1 VGGWDTP
8 KPGLQ
13 PLANE
18 IRYMGQDLLNPPTVE
33 GWHTG
38 SEWIDSGTLVERINF
53 CADQLG
59 DTSRPGVQAIIKRL
73 SAQRNLTPE
82 NLVSGCLEALGH
94 YDLPKET
101 RDHLTTHVR
110 KGGALNANAPEFGTR
125 VAQVLQLIVST
136 QEYQF
141 A

>member
-1 VGGWDTP
+1 
-8 KPGLQ
+8 
-13 PLANE
+13 
-18 IRYMGQDLLNPPTVE
+18 VE

-59 DTSRPGVQAIIKRL
+59 DTSKPGVQAIIKRV
-73 SAQRNLTPE
+73 AAKPGLTPE
-82 NLVSGCLEALGH
+82 TLVSACLEALGH
-94 YDLPKET
+94 YELPKET
-101 RDHLTTHVR
+101 RDHLTSHVR
-110 KGGALNANAPEFGTR
+110 KGGALNSSAADFNQR

>member
-1 VGGWDTP
+1 
-8 KPGLQ
+8 
-13 PLANE
+13 
-18 IRYMGQDLLNPPTVE
+18 VE

-59 DTSRPGVQAIIKRL
+59 DTRKPGVRAII
-73 SAQRNLTPE
+73 QRVAARRDLTPE
-82 NLVSGCLEALGH
+82 TLVSECLEALGH
-94 YDLPKET
+94 YELPKET
-101 RDHLTTHVR
+101 RDHLTAHVR
-110 KGGALNANAPEFGTR
+110 KGGALNPNAADFSAR
-125 VAQVLQLIVST
+125 VSQVLQLIVST